1 MAHETGMTRLEYRG
15 LRVAAAVGAAGL
27 PVLAVAAACVGTMRV
42 GVPIAIEKPSVL
54 IVASILIVVPSR
66 RERIRALQGV
76 MALYLICIP
85 MNEVHL
91 RYFSILGLSP
101 GIRASCSAVPLSL
114 LAAGH
119 LADRLLRHGGERPLT
134 SGLRAAWLLAG
145 GIIMAHMA
153 VLGLL
158 LHRFY
163 GYGYEQDLRVLG
175 SLALYFL
182 VFLTCRRPLSRPY
195 VRQAI
200 GLILVAFFAVLAA
213 GKA

>member
-1 MAHETGMTRLEYRG
+1 MAHETEMIRCEYGG
-15 LRVAAAVGAAGL
+15 LRAAAAVAAVGL
-27 PVLAVAAACVGTMRV
+27 PALAVAVACVGTLRV
-42 GVPIAIEKPSVL
+42 GVPLAIEEPGVL
-54 IVASILIVVPSR
+54 LVASILIVIPSR

-85 MNEVHL
+85 MNEIHL
-91 RYFSILGLSP
+91 RYFSILGP
-101 GIRASCSAVPLSL
+101 GIRASCSAVPLTL
-114 LAAGH
+114 LAAAH
-119 LADRLLRHGGERPLT
+119 LADRSLRPGAERPWT
-134 SGLRAAWLLAG
+134 SALCAAWLLAG
-145 GIIMAHMA
+145 GIILAHMA

-182 VFLTCRRPLSRPY
+182 VFLTSRRPLSRPY

-200 GLILVAFFAVLAA
+200 GLILVVFFAMLTA

>member
-1 MAHETGMTRLEYRG
+1 MIRCEYRG
-15 LRVAAAVGAAGL
+15 LRVAAAVAAAGL
-27 PVLAVAAACVGTMRV
+27 PVLAVATACVGTMRV
-42 GVPIAIEKPSVL
+42 GVPIAIEKPSLL

-85 MNEVHL
+85 MNEIHL
-91 RYFSILGLSP
+91 RYFSVLGP
-101 GIRASCSAVPLSL
+101 GIRASCSAVPLTL
-114 LAAGH
+114 LAVAY
-119 LADRLLRHGGERPLT
+119 LADWSLRPDAEKPWT
-134 SGLRAAWLLAG
+134 SGFRDAWLLAG
-145 GIIMAHMA
+145 GIILAHMA

-182 VFLTCRRPLSRPY
+182 IFLTSRRPLSRPY

-200 GLILVAFFAVLAA
+200 GLILVVFFAMLAA
-213 GKA
+213 GQA